1 VKKEKSTG
9 KIVAFMIAG
18 WLIIAGIFSVV
29 QEYKILREFRRQT
42 ETRPLDLSVD
52 LSQPGTFTVPFK
64 QSWRTCCRQTI
75 DLHIPPHALAK
86 HLPSELLAS
95 LDFTWQITDTD
106 GSVVADKES
115 AGQPDWDKG
124 PYEGMIPLA
133 YFRPFALGD
142 YTFSCTVV
150 TGAPAL
156 AGLEQRLV
164 CRYRPCGLETLP
176 ALFCC
181 IIGIASFAAAGIIL
195 LVVLIVTKR
204 KKRGQTTA
212 SSGTESEDK
221 HEA

>member
-1 VKKEKSTG
+1 MKKEKSTG

-29 QEYKILREFRRQT
+29 QEYKILR
-42 ETRPLDLSVD
+42 
-52 LSQPGTFTVPFK
+52 
-64 QSWRTCCRQTI
+64 
-75 DLHIPPHALAK
+75 
-86 HLPSELLAS
+86 
-95 LDFTWQITDTD
+95 
-106 GSVVADKES
+106 
-115 AGQPDWDKG
+115 
-124 PYEGMIPLA
+124 
-133 YFRPFALGD
+133 D

-212 SSGTESEDK
+212 SSGTESKDK